1 MSEPAVEATATEAPA
16 ATTAVEPAAT
26 PKPTE
31 TLEFWKQKAR
41 EQENRAKSNSEA
53 AKRLQEIEDAQ
64 KTAEQKAAEAA
75 ARTQQELAEARTDA
89 ARYKAAAKFQVPEDY
104 FDLLGSGDE
113 EQIVGRAERLGSL
126 IGLRA
131 ENERLTAELETLR
144 QGKPST
150 QRPTEALR
158 PGATPSE
165 TPIADDAYPASWAP
179 RGRPT
184 T

>member
-1 MSEPAVEATATEAPA
+1 MSEPAVDAAATEAPA
-16 ATTAVEPAAT
+16 ATTPVEPAPQ

-64 KTAEQKAAEAA
+64 KTAEQKAAESA
-75 ARTQQELAEARTDA
+75 ARSQQELLEARSDA

-104 FDLLGSGDE
+104 FDLLGTGDE

-126 IGLRA
+126 IGLQA
-131 ENERLTAELETLR
+131 ENGRLKAELDALKAGRPATV
-144 QGKPST
+144 
-150 QRPTEALR
+150 RPTEQLR
-158 PGATPSE
+158 PGATPVEVPLS
-165 TPIADDAYPASWAP
+165 DDSYPASWLP
-179 RGRPT
+179 QRRT